1 MADAQTCTPPC
12 WARTSAEIAAG
23 VTPTNTSYPPGDVR
37 RYGALGDGVA
47 NDAPAIQNA
56 IDAAP
61 ANAAV
66 YLPPNA
72 ASQVYKLNTGLTIT
86 KPIRFIGSGPL
97 QTTLY
102 ANGFSSGSS
111 LLHVDGTVNPNL
123 EFVEV
128 SDLTLMSSNNS
139 PDLLKVNRASNSAF
153 RDLGLRNG
161 RYGLVITGNRTFSNL
176 YERLICVT
184 TPLDNT
190 VRFDSYTGGGN
201 HTFVGCSFGGTY
213 GLVIDTNSDVSGLT
227 LLSCNF
233 EGTTNEGLYCVGGI
247 QGLNLSG
254 CRFEKCNAFVD
265 VRIDPAVGKV
275 GYGIEIH
282 GCYFETDAAS
292 FAVQF
297 GGQGAPVRGFHV
309 SGNYAQDYSSGFV
322 RLNGD
327 GESGLVCGNRLQNVS
342 AVVNV
347 VRTGVLVVNNENQL
361 GKMGAVWNPALTAAA
376 YTASNVTTDRSY
388 NATATSTAEL
398 ANVLGTLI
406 ADLRAIGLIQ

>member
-1 MADAQTCTPPC
+1 M
-12 WARTSAEIAAG
+12 
-23 VTPTNTSYPPGDVR
+23 
-37 RYGALGDGVA
+37 
-47 NDAPAIQNA
+47 
-56 IDAAP
+56 
-61 ANAAV
+61 
-66 YLPPNA
+66 
-72 ASQVYKLNTGLTIT
+72 
-86 KPIRFIGSGPL
+86 
-97 QTTLY
+97 
-102 ANGFSSGSS
+102 
-111 LLHVDGTVNPNL
+111 
-123 EFVEV
+123 
-128 SDLTLMSSNNS
+128 
-139 PDLLKVNRASNSAF
+139 
-153 RDLGLRNG
+153 
-161 RYGLVITGNRTFSNL
+161 ITGNRTFSNL
-176 YERLICVT
+176 YERLICIT

-190 VRFDSYTGGGN
+190 VRFDSYTGGGH

-233 EGTTNEGLYCVGGI
+233 EGTTNEGFYCVGGI

-265 VRIDPAVGKV
+265 VRVDPVVGKA
-275 GYGIEIH
+275 GHGIDIH

-297 GGQGAPVRGFHV
+297 GGQGAPVRGFNV

-347 VRTGVLVVNNENQL
+347 VRTGVLVVNNENQS
-361 GKMGAVWNPALTAAA
+361 GKIGAVWNPALTAAA
-376 YTASNVTTDRSY
+376 YTTSNVTTDRSY

-406 ADLRAIGLIQ
+406 ADLKAIGSNEAVDAQDRLAPIRQRRWPGCRQERRGAPGRPRVTRRERKRRALERAHRSSRNSNRMPGRPHQLDVTAASRNARSLRSARADATLVWRVDGGEQIETARMQIARGIGRHVVFARAERFPAQTIARIRIG